1 MSFRQKVGLLLC
13 LAFLIASTTFAVHG
27 ESKVV
32 KIGVFAPLSGS
43 MAVAGQHQ
51 NDGIRFAADEI
62 NEAGGILGYKLEF
75 IFEDD
80 EGIPAN
86 TVNIMNKFLYRDKV
100 VATMGSN
107 NSPSVMAVLDLIKRA
122 QTPHIVPSGVAY
134 AITHSGNPW
143 VFRVVATDEVFTKK
157 IVDYGVKEL
166 GFTRFAIIFDTND
179 YGQGGRDLVMKW
191 LKGHGLSPVAVE
203 GYNKDTKDFTPQLM
217 SVKNANPEALII
229 WGNYTEGAQL
239 VRQIRSMNLPF
250 QVMVSTGVTIG
261 NFYELAGDAADGII
275 GITAG
280 WHPQRSDARA
290 LDFIERFKKAK
301 GYVPDINVACGYDA
315 VMLLAKAM
323 KEAGTVTDKAKIR
336 EALSRVTMDG
346 ITGKIAIDENGDGG
360 TEALLFRVK
369 DGKPVLI
376 QPKK

>member
-13 LAFLIASTTFAVHG
+13 LASLIASTTLAVHAQ
-27 ESKVV
+27 SKVV

-51 NDGIRFAADEI
+51 NDGIRFAGDEI
-62 NEAGGILGYKLEF
+62 NASGGVLGYKLEF

-86 TVNIMNKFLYRDKV
+86 TVNIMNKLLYRDKV

-107 NSPSVMAVLDLIKRA
+107 NSPSVLAVLDVIKRA

-143 VFRVVATDEVFTKK
+143 IFRVTATDEVFTKK
-157 IVDYGVKEL
+157 LVDYGVSEL
-166 GFTRFAIIFDTND
+166 GFTKFAILFDTND
-179 YGQGGRDLVMKW
+179 YGQGGRDLVIKW
-191 LKGHGLSPVAVE
+191 LKGHNLSPVAVE
-203 GYNKDTKDFTPQLM
+203 GYNKETKDFTPQLM
-217 SVKNANPEALII
+217 SIKNANPQALII

-261 NFYELAGDAADGII
+261 NFYELAGDAANGII
-275 GITAG
+275 GITGG
-280 WHPQRSDARA
+280 WHPERSDARA
-290 LDFIERFKKAK
+290 VDFIERFKKAK
-301 GYVPDINVACGYDA
+301 GYVADMNVACGYDA

-323 KEAGTVTDKAKIR
+323 KEAGAVTDKAKIR
-336 EALSRVTMDG
+336 EALSKVTMDG
-346 ITGKIAIDENGDGG
+346 ITGKISINENGDGG
-360 TEALLFRVK
+360 TEAILFRVK

>member
-13 LAFLIASTTFAVHG
+13 LAFLIASTNFAVHAQ
-27 ESKVV
+27 SKVV

-261 NFYELAGDAADGII
+261 NFYELAGDAANGII

-323 KEAGTVTDKAKIR
+323 KEAGTATDKAKIR